1 MSRNL
6 ALTGLPRSGTTL
18 ACRLVGEC
26 ADTVALFEPMR
37 IEEFPRG
44 NADAATAHVIGYFQA
59 ARRQLLEHRTAAN
72 KVVHGA
78 VPDNPFSRP
87 SEDGKRVLQASEGE
101 LHVQAGLAPGFTL
114 AIKHNAAFTALL
126 PQLCE
131 QLEIVAIIRHPL
143 AVLASWH
150 SLDLPV
156 SAGRLP
162 AGEWLDSALAAAL
175 EAEPDLVSRQ
185 LRILDW
191 FFDRYAR
198 IDASRVLRYEAIV
211 ATGGSALAHLCGL
224 AQPAAPRVLGN
235 LNTRSQCPP
244 QLLPMLAE
252 RLEKHQGSWTH
263 WYAAD
268 SIAPLLRQMQAA

>member
-26 ADTVALFEPMR
+26 ADTVSLFEPMR

-44 NADAATAHVIGYFQA
+44 DAAAATAHVANYFHA
-59 ARRQLLEHRTAAN
+59 ARRQLMEHRTAAS

-78 VPDNPFSRP
+78 VPDNPFGGRTD
-87 SEDGKRVLQASEGE
+87 DGARVLQASEGE
-101 LHVQAGLAPGFTL
+101 LRVQEGLAPDFSL

-126 PQLCE
+126 PQLRE
-131 QLEIVAIIRHPL
+131 ALEIVAIIRHPL

-150 SLDLPV
+150 SLSLPV

-162 AGEWLDSALAAAL
+162 AGEWLDPALAAAL

-198 IDASRVLRYEAIV
+198 IDAARVLRYETIV
-211 ATGGSALAHLCGL
+211 ATGGTALTDLCML
-224 AQPAAPRVLGN
+224 VRPAEPRALGN

-252 RLEKHQGSWTH
+252 RLERHQGNWTT
-263 WYAAD
+263 WYATD
-268 SIAPLLRQMQAA
+268 SINPLLRQMQAA

>member
-18 ACRLVGEC
+18 ACRLIGEC
-26 ADTVALFEPMR
+26 ANTVSLFEPMR
-37 IEEFPRG
+37 IEDFPR
-44 NADAATAHVIGYFQA
+44 ADVGAATSHVAGYFEA
-59 ARRQLLEHRTAAN
+59 ARRQLLEHRTAAS

-78 VPDNPFSRP
+78 VPDNPFSRRAD
-87 SEDGKRVLQASEGE
+87 DGKRALQASEGE
-101 LHVQAGLAPGFTL
+101 LHVQEGLDPDFSL

-131 QLEIVAIIRHPL
+131 QLEVVAIIRHPL

-162 AGEWLDSALAAAL
+162 AGEWLDPALAAAL
-175 EAEPDLVSRQ
+175 ETEPDLVSRQ

-191 FFDRYAR
+191 FFDRYER
-198 IDASRVLRYEAIV
+198 IDASRVLSYEQIV
-211 ATGGSALAHLCGL
+211 ATGGTALADLYML
-224 AQPAAPRVLGN
+224 AQPAAPKVLGN
-235 LNTRSQCPP
+235 LNTRTQCPP

-252 RLEKHQGSWTH
+252 RLERHEGSWTN
-263 WYAAD
+263 WYAAG
-268 SIAPLLRQMQAA
+268 SIAPLLLQMQAA